1 MTPIQ
6 ILLTSA
12 IVLISVY
19 MYVRLRKSIL
29 DTVLIFLFAAVGVVF
44 VLFPELTTKLANAL
58 GVNRGINLIFYTG
71 FLILFF
77 LVLKLYV
84 RSKKLEQ
91 NLTELVRKISL
102 EKAEEPTEDESL
114 K

>member
-1 MTPIQ
+1 
-6 ILLTSA
+6 
-12 IVLISVY
+12 
-19 MYVRLRKSIL
+19 
-29 DTVLIFLFAAVGVVF
+29 VLIFLFAGVGIVF
-44 VLFPELTTKLANAL
+44 VLFPELTTKLAKAV
-58 GVNRGINLIFYTG
+58 GVNRGVNLIFYTG

-102 EKAEEPTEDESL
+102 EKAEEPAEDGSI

>member
-6 ILLTSA
+6 ILLTAA
-12 IVLISVY
+12 ILLIAAY
-19 MYVRLRKSIL
+19 MYARLRKSVL
-29 DTVLIFLFAAVGVVF
+29 DTVLIFLFTGVGIVF
-44 VLFPELTTKLANAL
+44 VLYPELTTKLANAL

-102 EKAEEPTEDESL
+102 EKAEGPNEDGS
-114 K
+114 